1 MSGFTITITDAGRAA
16 LINAQN
22 NGTTA
27 FVLSEVGVSTQAVT
41 GSLKSLTALPNET
54 KRLATMAGDVVADDT
69 LHVTIRDESAS
80 AYALRAFGLYTSTG
94 VLFAVYSQAEPIIE
108 KSSAAMLLL
117 AVDAKLLTLDTEQVE
132 FGPVG
137 FTLPPA
143 SETVAGITEVATDA
157 EADAGTDNWRYITP
171 RLLKR
176 ALAALSGFAAI
187 GHKHDAAD
195 IETGTFSASRI
206 PSLAMS
212 KITGLADALAAKAAA
227 IHGHTVSQIEG
238 LSAALAGKANTQ
250 HGHHADD
257 ISQGVFSVGRIPSL
271 AMEKITGLASA
282 LAGKAPI
289 DSADLTG
296 AVRLPAWATVKRRAG
311 NQGGLLVLEGP
322 GEGTGVNGGI
332 LFDFIGNTLF
342 IQEQLSPWR
351 GLNIDIT
358 GLAPGVTTQLWT
370 TQNFNPAD
378 KANTLHSHDWS
389 QITGKGDV
397 VLTSATGLGKIG
409 AGPLRVFSTAEEIGD
424 VPSGYTV
431 MIAPGGFGMPN
442 GYGYFQ
448 KVGRRD
454 AENGWGGLF
463 LTHTAEI
470 GGRADLYVASVGS
483 GGTAPTWTRVLT
495 EHNLRFAS
503 AADMFNGAISDK
515 IVTPFGLWS
524 FPRAIGVSGYQQI
537 PGTDLI
543 IQWGVSN
550 ASYSEG
556 PVHTTLPV
564 AFGGGCLVAMAI
576 PRNVAQNTGYDYYMQ
591 VVGRYQDRIVFL
603 ANRANTNSYNLT
615 GYEWMAIGRATGTPD
630 PAYGGGGGGSGGGEW
645 PPNDGEMPV
654 IP

>member
-41 GSLKSLTALPNET
+41 GPLKGLTALPNET
-54 KRLATMAGDVVADDT
+54 KRLATMAGDVVANDT

-176 ALAALSGFAAI
+176 ALSALSGFAAI

-195 IETGTFSASRI
+195 IETGTFNTSRI

-212 KITGLADALAAKAAA
+212 KITGLADSLAGKAAA

-257 ISQGVFSVGRIPSL
+257 ISQGVLSVGRIPSL
-271 AMEKITGLASA
+271 AMEKITGLAAA
-282 LAGKAPI
+282 LASKANLFSPDFSGNVRLPYATLFKGDVGAEGGELHLEKPDYSDLEANIAI
-289 DSADLTG
+289 DAFANSIRIYEATNGGRGLYVDLTG
-296 AVRLPAWATVKRRAG
+296 CAPGISSYLFHSNNFDPNSKANSNAWNDPNADAIIDSYKAFSTRGNAGIASG
-311 NQGGLLVLEGP
+311 NQP
-322 GEGTGVNGGI
+322 GA
-332 LFDFIGNTLF
+332 
-342 IQEQLSPWR
+342 R
-351 GLNIDIT
+351 
-358 GLAPGVTTQLWT
+358 
-370 TQNFNPAD
+370 PA
-378 KANTLHSHDWS
+378 
-389 QITGKGDV
+389 V
-397 VLTSATGLGKIG
+397 EV
-409 AGPLRVFSTAEEIGD
+409 R
-424 VPSGYTV
+424 
-431 MIAPGGFGMPN
+431 
-442 GYGYFQ
+442 
-448 KVGRRD
+448 
-454 AENGWGGLF
+454 
-463 LTHTAEI
+463 
-470 GGRADLYVASVGS
+470 GS
-483 GGTAPTWTRVLT
+483 GGAAYMCFHRPDQHAVFFGIDEDNQLKIGGWSAGNLA
-495 EHNLRFAS
+495 HLIYHSGNLRFATYAELLNAS
-503 AADMFNGAISDK
+503 VGDRMLSPAL
-515 IVTPFGLWS
+515 LWA

>member
-27 FVLSEVGVSTQAVT
+27 FILSEVGVSTQAVT
-41 GSLKSLTALPNET
+41 GPLKSLTALPNET
-54 KRLATMAGDVVADDT
+54 KRLATMAGDVVANDT

-176 ALAALSGFAAI
+176 ALSALSGFAAL

-195 IETGTFSASRI
+195 IETGTFNASRI

-212 KITGLADALAAKAAA
+212 KITGLADALAGKAAA

-257 ISQGVFSVGRIPSL
+257 ISQGIFSVGRIPSL

-296 AVRLPAWATVKRRAG
+296 AVRLPAWTTVKRRAG
-311 NQGGLLVLEGP
+311 NQGGLLMLEGP

-358 GLAPGVTTQLWT
+358 GLAPGVATQLWT
-370 TQNFNPAD
+370 TQNFNPAT
-378 KANTLHSHDWS
+378 KADANGWTNPNADADVLGYKSFLTQGQTPIASGQIDGRAGLEIRAIGTGAAYLCFHRPLEHAAFLGLDTDNQLKFGGWS
-389 QITGKGDV
+389 Q
-397 VLTSATGLGKIG
+397 G
-409 AGPLRVFSTAEEIGD
+409 AVAHLIYH
-424 VPSGYTV
+424 SG
-431 MIAPGGFGMPN
+431 
-442 GYGYFQ
+442 
-448 KVGRRD
+448 
-454 AENGWGGLF
+454 
-463 LTHTAEI
+463 
-470 GGRADLYVASVGS
+470 
-483 GGTAPTWTRVLT
+483 
-495 EHNLRFAS
+495 NLRFATYAELLNAS
-503 AADMFNGAISDK
+503 VGDRMLSPAL
-515 IVTPFGLWS
+515 LWA

-630 PAYGGGGGGSGGGEW
+630 PAYGGGGGGGGGGEW